1 MVEFNDR
8 RVGRVTALNMPV
20 VSTDRKDGTIAE
32 RKRAAE
38 LAVGS
43 VFPRRR
49 DIRAADKARD
59 EARARAKK
67 KMK

>member
-8 RVGRVTALNMPV
+8 RVGRVTAFSMPV

-49 DIRAADKARD
+49 DIRAADEERAKV
-59 EARARAKK
+59 RARAKK